1 MLRKSWAPAAC
12 QWQICRLRVGFQG
25 RQRSRIFVS
34 PHTAQTF
41 ASKDTFTMFTGITE
55 HVGKIEEFHHGE
67 TGGRL
72 RVNLEGSPSI
82 AAEMKLGD
90 SISVNG
96 CCLTVVE
103 FDARSF
109 AADLSGET
117 LRRTAFE
124 EKKNGQPVNLERPLA
139 ATARLGGHFV
149 QGHVD
154 GIGRVTRLTP
164 EGDNWWLS
172 VRVPQDLRR
181 YVTEKGSI
189 AFDGISLTVARWH
202 LRDGVADIAVIPF
215 THQHTNVH
223 AMTPNDAVNVEV
235 DILAKYVESLIAAR
249 KAPATSHLTV
259 AELIEEGF

>member
-1 MLRKSWAPAAC
+1 
-12 QWQICRLRVGFQG
+12 
-25 RQRSRIFVS
+25 
-34 PHTAQTF
+34 
-41 ASKDTFTMFTGITE
+41 
-55 HVGKIEEFHHGE
+55 
-67 TGGRL
+67 
-72 RVNLEGSPSI
+72 
-82 AAEMKLGD
+82 MKLGD
-90 SISVNG
+90 SIAVNG

-117 LRRTAFE
+117 LRRTAFG
-124 EKKNGQPVNLERPLA
+124 EKKPGQPVNLERPLA

-189 AFDGISLTVARWH
+189 AIDGISLTVARWH
-202 LRDGVADIAVIPF
+202 AHDGITDIAVIPF

-223 AMTPNDAVNVEV
+223 AMTPNDAVNIEV
-235 DILAKYVESLIAAR
+235 DILAKYVESLIASQKAR
-249 KAPATSHLTV
+249 ATSHLTV